1 MINKDKS
8 RNKIILILVT
18 FLFCLSIFFLNS
30 NKYNKESY
38 VPPAING
45 DSHQY
50 LSISLQIYKNNTIT
64 HDTPKIIGTPSNYRE
79 FLYSFYISLFYNLLD
94 SKQDY
99 SDCVFEK
106 NIKKCESFFKV
117 ITMAQ
122 ILLFFLTLMTALFF
136 LYKNPAIYLIASLII
151 FYPFY
156 HK

>member
-1 MINKDKS
+1 M
-8 RNKIILILVT
+8 LL
-18 FLFCLSIFFLNS
+18 
-30 NKYNKESY
+30 YN
-38 VPPAING
+38 
-45 DSHQY
+45 
-50 LSISLQIYKNNTIT
+50 L
-64 HDTPKIIGTPSNYRE
+64 
-79 FLYSFYISLFYNLLD
+79 SLFYNLLD

-151 FYPFY
+151 FYLFY
-156 HK
+156 HKEMIFNFAPEHLSALLLMLSSFFLQKVIYSSKVKDLIICAVCYMHNTINGQSFFQKYLN